1 MSNECKDRNR
11 NSKLVKILPLY
22 CLEMSFKAVD
32 GIFCEFTGVTKLHGM
47 LGEQQEKM
55 MVASLV
61 ISQVNSLLRQLKVEE
76 NVIYC
81 SKQPSCSSFYL
92 GSIIHQKHN
101 PGGWYHFYKRLIS
114 VQVLVHLRLVNRKRK
129 VIHFSREMVFSFPIS
144 LQRCPE
150 LNLATIAA
158 IANYSLDNSY

>member
-1 MSNECKDRNR
+1 MKWILLQKWSRFVPFFFTPFLELNLLLEN
-11 NSKLVKILPLY
+11 NS
-22 CLEMSFKAVD
+22 E
-32 GIFCEFTGVTKLHGM
+32 
-47 LGEQQEKM
+47 EKM

-61 ISQVNSLLRQLKVEE
+61 ISQVNSLLRQLKVVE

-150 LNLATIAA
+150 LNLAAIAA